1 MSTTTTTTT
10 SVIPQPPPAPAAA
23 TAEAPVK
30 SRPVN
35 TVPRI
40 LEVPTIR
47 AWICSEKLML
57 EADTVATLN
66 KYFAE
71 KVDWTILLAFAAPE
85 NTPDAGTVFT
95 TIKQLCTERGITQA
109 PAEMR
114 KVARAISFIV
124 WQSLV
129 LCRDILAKL
138 DRKKVGHDML
148 GMLVVSTVSTVAA
161 SVGKFRPAEPP
172 AAEEEVMDRAQQ
184 PKAKRQRKDSSS
196 EDKPAKKP
204 KKPVGAQVTMAGDPT
219 AVPAAVPEAAV
230 AVAAAV
236 AATPA
241 APAEPP
247 VKDDDD
253 QEAAEKEK
261 AAAAAR
267 ALEEN

>member
-1 MSTTTTTTT
+1 MSTTP
-10 SVIPQPPPAPAAA
+10 VIPQPPAHAAA

-161 SVGKFRPAEPP
+161 SVGKFRPVVAPP
-172 AAEEEVMDRAQQ
+172 AAEEEEVMDRAQQ

-230 AVAAAV
+230 VVEAP
-236 AATPA
+236 PA
-241 APAEPP
+241 APPVVVVEPPAEPLP
-247 VKDDDD
+247 EKDD
-253 QEAAEKEK
+253 QEEEKK
-261 AAAAAR
+261 KAAAR
-267 ALEEN
+267 ALEDN

>member
-1 MSTTTTTTT
+1 MSTTTPI
-10 SVIPQPPPAPAAA
+10 IPQP
-23 TAEAPVK
+23 PVK